1 MWSPGPVLYLGASQ
15 GHQTHAAATA
25 AIAASIAAVA
35 GLFPAPIFGPLL
47 GILGVYVAD
56 RGDLSDVRRKLFSK
70 GGRGQFKS
78 G

>member
-1 MWSPGPVLYLGASQ
+1 MLMDGLFVPVPELL
-15 GHQTHAAATA
+15 
-25 AIAASIAAVA
+25 VCA
-35 GLFPAPIFGPLL
+35 GLFPAPIVGPLL

-70 GGRGQFKS
+70 GSRGQFKS